1 MLTAVLMLAQQ
12 TKRPKQ
18 NMVGETKM
26 SQLVGCCAGS
36 EIW

>member
-1 MLTAVLMLAQQ
+1 MDVDGGADVDGTAS
-12 TKRPKQ
+12 